1 MIEHP
6 VPQNITA
13 YQFHLI
19 GNMTVKQFLMLLAG
33 AGLGFLFYT
42 TNLPGLLK
50 WSLIIFFFGGAA
62 AAAFVP
68 YEDRTLDQWLINFIR
83 AIYRPTKY
91 YWRRQPKI
99 PNFLS
104 YQPLTSTDD
113 SPKVSSWAPQ
123 KRQKVQ
129 AYLSSLQSGSLQEE
143 TDPLDVFTR
152 SGSRMTDLFDQ
163 VQAANNVNP
172 GDDQFAA
179 RPNLKVR
186 TRPLRKPQEVFRA
199 GSPGA
204 VIAATAKSAQLA
216 AKQAG
221 RSHHPSR
228 TVSAVHQAKAAAA
241 PVDQGS
247 ISTSQIR
254 TAKSTQT
261 IKVATVSTEQA
272 GIGSIQ
278 SETIGPADN
287 GEQPYVSAE
296 QLASSSMGKNQILPA
311 VFDRNLPFPSLPTQ
325 PNMLVGMVHD
335 SQAKIIPNAIIEILD
350 EKGNTVRAMKTN
362 TLGQFYISSALKP
375 GTYRLETEKEGLTF
389 PIYELTVNNEI
400 LEPINIQAQQ

>member
-104 YQPLTSTDD
+104 YQPLTSTDNT
-113 SPKVSSWAPQ
+113 PQVASWAPQ

-143 TDPLDVFTR
+143 IDPLDVFTR
-152 SGSRMTDLFDQ
+152 SGGRITDLFNQ
-163 VQAANNVNP
+163 VQAASNVNP
-172 GDDQFAA
+172 GEEQFSA

-204 VIAATAKSAQLA
+204 VIAATAKSTKLA
-216 AKQAG
+216 AKQI
-221 RSHHPSR
+221 SQTHQPSR
-228 TVSAVHQAKAAAA
+228 TVSAVHQPK
-241 PVDQGS
+241 PTTVQVDQGS
-247 ISTSQIR
+247 ISPNQIKTS
-254 TAKSTQT
+254 KSTQT

-272 GIGSIQ
+272 GLGNGQ
-278 SETIGPADN
+278 AETAQAADL

-296 QLASSSMGKNQILPA
+296 QLASSSMGENQILPA

-335 SQAKIIPNAIIEILD
+335 QQGKIIPNAIIEILD
-350 EKGNTVRAMKTN
+350 EKGSTVRAMKTN

-375 GTYRLETEKEGLTF
+375 GTYRLETDKEGLNF
-389 PIYELTVNNEI
+389 PIYELKVNNEI